1 MPSNA
6 RYDLLPRSS
15 SDLDSTNGFKDKP
28 RPRYGWG
35 VSALARKVRR
45 VCRVCRPI
53 YILLGFVVL
62 LLWQILF
69 NASYTNPP
77 PFSIPPNEKVFIA
90 ANIIDGDLITGPWGK
105 SLVDFVELIGKDRVF
120 VSIYGGPTH
129 ALQELGDK
137 LECKTSLVSEELF
150 PLDMATIPRT
160 TLPTGESKIKRIA
173 YLAEVRNKALEP
185 LKLLPMK
192 YDKVLFINDVFFS
205 AEDAARLLWGT
216 NVDKFGKSVYKAACG
231 TDFVSSWKFYD
242 TFATRDSEGYS
253 IGVPIYP
260 WFANEGDAI
269 SRNDVLAGRDAV
281 RVKSCWGGMT
291 AFDGRYLQRD
301 TSGFSI
307 STGAGN
313 KSPRNAG
320 DVEHAG
326 EVEAPK
332 IPLRFRSEPEPSWDS
347 SECCLVHADIMALPR
362 LPDYPKA
369 SSKWDT
375 GIYMNPYVRVSYDAK
390 TQKHINIAKRFER
403 LFAILQAIINHYAHM
418 PVFNARRAEV
428 EGEVIKDRLWVSLQN
443 ATVDVELERTEKE
456 FGGEESTWQG
466 TGVERRAEET
476 NKPMKREII
485 GAQLG
490 KDYWANKGYYVDY
503 NRTATRGAYCG
514 VRQLLVVKEGKLEE
528 GEGNWDNMLNELP
541 PLGL

>member
-6 RYDLLPRSS
+6 QYDLLPRTS
-15 SDLDSTNGFKDKP
+15 SDFDLDPTNEFKDKP
-28 RPRYGWG
+28 RPRQRWG
-35 VSALARKVRR
+35 LARKFRR
-45 VCRVCRPI
+45 LCRICRPV
-53 YILLGFVVL
+53 YILVGLVIL
-62 LLWQILF
+62 LLWQVLF

-105 SLVDFVELIGKDRVF
+105 SLVDLVELIGKDRVF
-120 VSIYGGPTH
+120 VSIYGGPTR
-129 ALQELGDK
+129 ALEELADK
-137 LECKTSLVSEELF
+137 LECQTSLVSEELS
-150 PLDMATIPRT
+150 PLDSDTIPRT
-160 TLPTGESKIKRIA
+160 TLPTGESRIKRIA

-185 LKLLPMK
+185 LQILLTK
-192 YDKVLFINDVFFS
+192 FDKVLFINDVFYS

-216 NVDKFGKSVYKAACG
+216 NVDKSGKSVYKAACG

-269 SRNDVLAGRDAV
+269 SRKDVLAGRDAV
-281 RVKSCWGGMT
+281 RVKSCWGGMI
-291 AFDGRYLQRD
+291 AFDARYLQRD

-307 STGAGN
+307 GAGTGT
-313 KSPRNAG
+313 KSSRNTGDVSHAG
-320 DVEHAG
+320 DLLP
-326 EVEAPK
+326 PK
-332 IPLRFRSEPEPSWDS
+332 IPLRFRSEPEPFWDS

-362 LPDYPKA
+362 LPDYPKTT
-369 SSKWDT
+369 SKWDT
-375 GIYMNPYVRVSYDAK
+375 GIYMNPYVRVSYDAT

-403 LFAILQAIINHYAHM
+403 LFAIPQAIINHFAHM
-418 PVFNARRAEV
+418 PVFNARRAEL
-428 EGEVIKDRLWVSLQN
+428 EGEIIKDRLWVSLQN
-443 ATVDVELERTEKE
+443 DTMDAELERSEKE

-476 NKPMKREII
+476 SKPAKREII

-490 KDYWANKGYYVDY
+490 KDYWLNKGYYVDY

-514 VRQLLVVKEGKLEE
+514 VRQLLVVKEGKLKE
-528 GEGNWDNMLNELP
+528 GEGNWDNLLNELP